1 MFEEKEVQ
9 DFPHDGG
16 YTAKQEIF
24 VVMKNTDR
32 EGSSRQ
38 IFGINTVEDM
48 VQVLANFIS
57 KFIINY
63 EIYKF
68 VYKYKDLWIEVRI
81 LFENKVTVCST
92 FPWSCTN
99 FILIDGIEIPKVK

>member
-1 MFEEKEVQ
+1 LPLKPKITTVVSFIGHVVFEEKEVQ

-38 IFGINTVEDM
+38 IFGINTVED
-48 VQVLANFIS
+48 QVTL
-57 KFIINY
+57 
-63 EIYKF
+63 
-68 VYKYKDLWIEVRI
+68 R
-81 LFENKVTVCST
+81 
-92 FPWSCTN
+92 
-99 FILIDGIEIPKVK
+99 